1 MTLLYTFV
9 HCVQKIE
16 KHHRGICGVFLVDK
30 CLSLR
35 YNTPMLKEG
44 GIPKMDARFINRN
57 MDWRC
62 AAAVDSSA
70 VVRPVLDAAYI
81 LVVSLCA
88 VVVRIRLQT
97 A

>member
-1 MTLLYTFV
+1 
-9 HCVQKIE
+9 
-16 KHHRGICGVFLVDK
+16 
-30 CLSLR
+30 
-35 YNTPMLKEG
+35 
-44 GIPKMDARFINRN
+44 MDARFINRN

-62 AAAVDSSA
+62 TAAVDSSA
-70 VVRPVLDAAYI
+70 VVCPVLDAAYI